1 MKSRIQHFARF
12 FLLPIAL
19 FATSCKDASTNQSA
33 SDIVFPASGVSYGKQ
48 VEPLFLHSCA
58 VPSCHDEY
66 TGVGGLSLETYQDLM
81 SASPPVIRV
90 GDTASSPLVWSIE
103 KSHGLGIMPP
113 PPPPPL
119 NTNQITGIKRW
130 ILEGAQNN

>member
-1 MKSRIQHFARF
+1 MKTGLQYLVW
-12 FLLPIAL
+12 FLLLPAVL
-19 FATSCKDASTNQSA
+19 LTPSCKDAGTNQSA

-58 VPSCHDEY
+58 LPSCHDEY
-66 TGVGGLSLETYQDLM
+66 TGIGGLILETYQELM
-81 SASPPVIRV
+81 SASPPVVRV
-90 GDTASSPLVWSIE
+90 GDTSNSPLVWSIE

-119 NTNQITGIKRW
+119 NSNQITGIKRW